1 MVSFDASA
9 AALGYKAPALVMH
22 GCIHLI
28 QPSQSHFYSTVFEKV
43 ANQRR
48 AVGCSFNKDW
58 SALDL
63 IPHGIFRQAPE

>member
-28 QPSQSHFYSTVFEKV
+28 RPPRPYFYSQSLKKWQTEGVLLGVHSIKT
-43 ANQRR
+43 
-48 AVGCSFNKDW
+48 
-58 SALDL
+58 LDL